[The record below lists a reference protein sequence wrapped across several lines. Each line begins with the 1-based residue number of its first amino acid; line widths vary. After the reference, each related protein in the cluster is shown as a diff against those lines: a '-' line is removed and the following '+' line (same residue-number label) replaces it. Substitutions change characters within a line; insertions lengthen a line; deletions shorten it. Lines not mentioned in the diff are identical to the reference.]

1 MKKNLLFIF
10 PFVCAIAVNAQSIS
24 NTSYQTTSGEKVLR
38 LEFVLPISQTDAWRY
53 FSNDDMLA
61 KWAAPLAHIELRTGG
76 YLVTNYDKAKSLSDT
91 SSIRTTITNYIEGQL
106 LTLKVKLNNSFPK
119 STQNEDQN
127 LQEIIQLIQVDPQ
140 HTKIVSSMVGWGQG
154 EEWDKTYSFFD
165 KGNTWTYDQLLKL
178 FK

>member
-1 MKKNLLFIF
+1 MKKTLLVIF
-10 PFVCAIAVNAQSIS
+10 PIVCTIVACAQTIS
-24 NTSYQTTSGEKVLR
+24 NTSYQTASGEKVLR
-38 LEFVLPISQTDAWRY
+38 LEFVLPISQSDAWRY
-53 FSNDDMLA
+53 FSSDDMLA
-61 KWAAPLAHIELRTGG
+61 KWAAPLAHIEMRTGG
-76 YLVTNYDKAKSLSDT
+76 YLVTNYDKSKSLSDS

-127 LQEIIQLIQVDPQ
+127 LQEIIQLIAIDPQ
-140 HTKIVSSMVGWGQG
+140 HTKIISSMVGWGQG
-154 EEWDKTYSFFD
+154 QEWEQTYSFFD